1 MIAPPKV
8 RALTFAG
15 YFMGQSQADEKPS
28 KTKAV
33 AGVVIIAAIA
43 VAVFVGRDSTTGGT
57 TFDPATV
64 TCDNGSLT
72 NQAKGLIE
80 GSTSPLLGKVSILK
94 ATNYRQ
100 NSAYGKQERGLSQY
114 GSMSQKEI
122 RQDMM
127 ADRKHQCAADLITS
141 RGKMTMYYGWKTID
155 GAVYIESLTMPSL
168 D

>member
-72 NQAKGLIE
+72 NQAKF
-80 GSTSPLLGKVSILK
+80 
-94 ATNYRQ
+94 
-100 NSAYGKQERGLSQY
+100 SQY

-127 ADRKHQCAADLITS
+127 ADRKHQCGLILLP
-141 RGKMTMYYGWKTID
+141 
-155 GAVYIESLTMPSL
+155 AVER
-168 D
+168 